1 MAVDKSLKSQE
12 GLLRQRNVL
21 TRAERLA
28 RLEDDGRWKEG
39 ESIFGLRKVRVVRV
53 RRRGKARKKKEEAEA
68 ASSEGQA

>member
-1 MAVDKSLKSQE
+1 MSVDKSLKSQE

-28 RLEDDGRWKEG
+28 RLEDDGGWKEG

-68 ASSEGQA
+68 AASEGQA